1 MIIFDLGDCRPI
13 KLDAESREP
22 TRQSIL
28 RKLGLMRI
36 TRFGNL
42 SSDNVLFPATVGH
55 TKSLP
60 FRLDKSV
67 P

>member
-1 MIIFDLGDCRPI
+1 
-13 KLDAESREP
+13 
-22 TRQSIL
+22 
-28 RKLGLMRI
+28 MRI

-42 SSDNVLFPATVGH
+42 PSDNVLFPATVGH